1 MSPSCEPAGPPPLL
15 RAPATR
21 TLTEVEL
28 FWWEGRIE
36 RWIRFGRPLE
46 ELTLDRRRRVF
57 AFPPG
62 ALFAFV
68 RWMANDFGTVVSRI
82 DILRAVAADEPLS
95 SVPHVHPGGEIL
107 LRQHGWPKV
116 RATLETIDAVE
127 AAGVRAEDVAPDYW
141 RHVHN
146 RLSAGEQPRPY
157 TAERHHA
164 WLLRLRVA
172 S

>member
-1 MSPSCEPAGPPPLL
+1 MSPSYESAATPLL
-15 RAPATR
+15 LGAATTRA
-21 TLTEVEL
+21 LTEVEL

-36 RWIRFGRPLE
+36 RWIRFGRSVE
-46 ELTLDRRRRVF
+46 ERVLDRRRRVL

-68 RWMANDFGTVVSRI
+68 RWVSNDFGTVVSRI
-82 DILRAVAADEPLS
+82 DILRAVAADEPFS
-95 SVPHVHPGGEIL
+95 SVPHVRPGGDIL

-116 RATLETIDAVE
+116 RATLEAVDAVE
-127 AAGVRAEDVAPDYW
+127 AAGVRAEDAAPDYW

-146 RLSAGEQPRPY
+146 RLSTGERPRPY
-157 TAERHHA
+157 TAERHRA

>member
-1 MSPSCEPAGPPPLL
+1 MSHSCEPAATPPLS
-15 RAPATR
+15 RTSATR

-28 FWWEGRIE
+28 FWCEGRVE
-36 RWIRFGRPLE
+36 RWIRFGRPVE
-46 ELTLDRRRRVF
+46 ERVLDRRRRVF

-68 RWMANDFGTVVSRI
+68 RWMSNDFGTVVSRI

-95 SVPHVHPGGEIL
+95 SIPNVRPGGEIL

-116 RATLETIDAVE
+116 RATLEVIDAVE
-127 AAGVRAEDVAPDYW
+127 AAGIRAEDVAPDYW

-146 RLSAGEQPRPY
+146 RLSVGERPRRY

-164 WLLRLRVA
+164 WLLRLRVT